1 MNKTEV
7 EQIIKKANETI
18 ENYNNLITSF
28 KSEIEKVE
36 NVKTEAEKELKKIN
50 EVPEC
55 HNETNVRYYFVNFD
69 GSVSEEPIN
78 PNFEWDKDILESHRA
93 FKNLSI
99 AHLFSDK
106 TQIIADQ
113 LYFKELYDADFVP
126 DWSDGCGLKFYL
138 VQLKLH
144 PVYNNSSYPKTYFVD
159 NCCGCASGETV
170 YFSSKEIA
178 KKCADWLNSRKE
190 NK

>member
-1 MNKTEV
+1 MNKTEA

-36 NVKTEAEKELKKIN
+36 NVKTEAEKELKKSD

-55 HNETNVRYYFVNFD
+55 YSVENGNEMYFVDYSGEVYSD
-69 GSVSEEPIN
+69 GFFTNYLANE
-78 PNFEWDKDILESHRA
+78 KHRA
-93 FKNLSI
+93 FKTKKI
-99 AHLFSDK
+99 AELFAQK
-106 TQIIADQ
+106 TQAIADQ
-113 LYFKELYDADFVP
+113 LYFKELYDPDFVP
-126 DWSDGCGLKFYL
+126 DWSDGCGLKFYI
-138 VQLKLH
+138 
-144 PVYNNSSYPKTYFVD
+144 VYNNSSYPKTYFVD

-170 YFSSKEIA
+170 YFSSYEIA
-178 KKCADWLNSRKE
+178 KKCADWLNSKIT

>member
-36 NVKTEAEKELKKIN
+36 NVKTEAEKELKKSD

-55 HNETNVRYYFVNFD
+55 YSVENGNEMYFVDFSGEVCSD
-69 GSVSEEPIN
+69 GFS
-78 PNFEWDKDILESHRA
+78 PNYLANEKHRA
-93 FKNLSI
+93 FKTKKI
-99 AHLFSDK
+99 AELFAQK
-106 TQIIADQ
+106 TQAIADQ
-113 LYFKELYDADFVP
+113 LYFKELYDANFVP
-126 DWSDGCGLKFYL
+126 DWSDGCGLKFYI
-138 VQLKLH
+138 
-144 PVYNNSSYPKTYFVD
+144 VYNNSSYPKTYFVD

-170 YFSSKEIA
+170 YFSSYEIA
-178 KKCADWLNSRKE
+178 QKCADWLNSKIT

>member
-7 EQIIKKANETI
+7 EQIIKNANNSIKECENQIVKLEMVKA
-18 ENYNNLITSF
+18 
-28 KSEIEKVE
+28 
-36 NVKTEAEKELKKIN
+36 EAEKELKKID

-106 TQIIADQ
+106 TQVIADQ

-126 DWSDGCGLKFYL
+126 DWSDDWGSKFYIL
-138 VQLKLH
+138 
-144 PVYNNSSYPKTYFVD
+144 YNNSSYPKAYIVD
-159 NCCGCASGETV
+159 DCCCCCASGETV
-170 YFSSKEIA
+170 YFSSYEIA
-178 KKCADWLNSRKE
+178 KKCADWLNSKIT

>member
-1 MNKTEV
+1 MNKNEA

-36 NVKTEAEKELKKIN
+36 NVKTEAEKELKKSD

-55 HNETNVRYYFVNFD
+55 YSVENGNEMYFVDYSGEVYSD
-69 GSVSEEPIN
+69 GFFTNYLANE
-78 PNFEWDKDILESHRA
+78 KHRA
-93 FKNLSI
+93 FKTKKI
-99 AHLFSDK
+99 AELFAQK
-106 TQIIADQ
+106 TQAIADQ
-113 LYFKELYDADFVP
+113 LYFKELYDANFVP

-138 VQLKLH
+138 V
-144 PVYNNSSYPKTYFVD
+144 YNNSSYPKTYFVD
-159 NCCGCASGETV
+159 YCRCRTSGETV
-170 YFSSKEIA
+170 YFSSYEIA
-178 KKCADWLNSRKE
+178 KKCAGWLNSKIT

>member
-7 EQIIKKANETI
+7 EQIIKKANEAI

-36 NVKTEAEKELKKIN
+36 NVKTEAEKELKKSD

-55 HNETNVRYYFVNFD
+55 YSVENGNEMYFVDYSGEVYSD
-69 GSVSEEPIN
+69 GFFTNYLANE
-78 PNFEWDKDILESHRA
+78 KHRA
-93 FKNLSI
+93 FKTKKI
-99 AHLFSDK
+99 AKLFVEK
-106 TQIIADQ
+106 TQAIADQ
-113 LYFKELYDADFVP
+113 LYFKELYDVDYVP
-126 DWSDGCGLKFYL
+126 DWENMRTSEYYIYL
-138 VQLKLH
+138 D
-144 PVYNNSSYPKTYFVD
+144 NSTKSYGVD
-159 NCCGCASGETV
+159 HTIYWALEGTV

-178 KKCADWLNSRKE
+178 KKCADWLNSKIT